1 MNLNQKNIWAVGT
14 LRSDRMRGCI
24 LKPEK
29 DLKKDGRGSYDGA
42 VEKNSMIRIVRWL
55 NNRAVQLASNLTY
68 IKPLHKCK
76 RILKKERKDLEILQP
91 NIVKLYNSFMGGVD
105 LFDMLQ
111 NLYRLHYKSK
121 KWYMRIVF

>member
-1 MNLNQKNIWAVGT
+1 
-14 LRSDRMRGCI
+14 MRGCI

-42 VEKNSMIRIVRWL
+42 VEKNSMIRIVQWL

-76 RILKKERKDLEILQP
+76 RNLKKERKDLEILQP
-91 NIVKLYNSFMGGVD
+91 NIVKLYNSSTGGVD
-105 LFDMLQ
+105 LFDILQ
-111 NLYRLHYKSK
+111 NLYLLHYKSK
-121 KWYMRIVF
+121 KWYMRKVF